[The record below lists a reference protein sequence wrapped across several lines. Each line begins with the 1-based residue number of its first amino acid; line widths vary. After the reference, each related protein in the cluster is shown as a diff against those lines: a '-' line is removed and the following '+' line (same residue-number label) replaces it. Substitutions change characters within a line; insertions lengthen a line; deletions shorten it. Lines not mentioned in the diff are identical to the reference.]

1 MHLYNKILWNH
12 LNDWKNIYVHQKD
25 SIVEIIKAYAKYFF
39 NMIRYVP
46 LMIFVYEMVQEY
58 QKDIKRRNFLLYQQT
73 KRSIGLDI

>member
-46 LMIFVYEMVQEY
+46 LMIFVY
-58 QKDIKRRNFLLYQQT
+58 DW
-73 KRSIGLDI
+73 

>member
-46 LMIFVYEMVQEY
+46 LMVFVYDWWDNFYLLILYFVQ
-58 QKDIKRRNFLLYQQT
+58 IAF
-73 KRSIGLDI
+73 IIM